1 MDWLIL
7 ILSDKKKSLLS
18 IRLSKW
24 RKLQEMSIL
33 LVLTRTLWI
42 QLRTIFFVQ
51 FANCHLGTLSKR
63 NVVTDFVRDASRNI
77 SEGASSLFEF
87 LLPDYEICRAVIDIQ
102 VVDNHWRL
110 PDWGNRTYSS
120 NQLYIMG
127 QFAGFCLAYIYIKKI
142 CLFWQPM

>member
-1 MDWLIL
+1 
-7 ILSDKKKSLLS
+7 
-18 IRLSKW
+18 
-24 RKLQEMSIL
+24 MSIL

-51 FANCHLGTLSKR
+51 LASCHLGTLSKR

-87 LLPDYEICRAVIDIQ
+87 RLPDYEICRAVIDIQ

-120 NQLYIMG
+120 N
-127 QFAGFCLAYIYIKKI
+127 
-142 CLFWQPM
+142 